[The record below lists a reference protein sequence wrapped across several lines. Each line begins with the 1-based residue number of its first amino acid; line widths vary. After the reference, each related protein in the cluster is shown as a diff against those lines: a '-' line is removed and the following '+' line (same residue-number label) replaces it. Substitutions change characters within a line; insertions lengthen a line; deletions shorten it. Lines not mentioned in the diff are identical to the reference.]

1 MDGNTNKKNS
11 LTERNS
17 NKIVF
22 LVWDRQSIRALGIAK
37 HLGANLYLLYTSRI
51 KHPIL
56 FVRTFRILMKNR
68 PEIVICQSPPITC
81 AMVSIIY
88 KYLFAGPKK
97 PKIIID
103 THTGAITKAWSRT
116 VSRLVMRLANYNIVT
131 NKELQNY
138 VEQKYRIK
146 ALVLEDPIPDFSEIL
161 STIKK
166 EVTYKILQN
175 DTFNIAVVSSFAYD
189 EPLQVV
195 FDTAC
200 QLPDTQFYIT
210 GDKSKIDKKFLEGKL
225 DNVIIT
231 GLLEYN
237 IYLDLL
243 QKVDAIIDLT
253 TDDKTMLSGAYEAVA
268 LEQPLIISDWMPLRR
283 YFNKGT
289 ICVKNSP
296 KDIIEAIMIVKT
308 KKEALSRQMQQL
320 KAEKIKEWNDTI
332 SKIYYLFNR
341 C

>member
-1 MDGNTNKKNS
+1 MDGNINKKNS

-37 HLGANLYLLYTSRI
+37 HLGANLYLLYTSRT

-56 FVRTFRILMKNR
+56 FVRTFRILVKDR

-81 AMVSIIY
+81 ALVTIIY

-103 THTGAITKAWSRT
+103 THTGAITKPWSRT
-116 VSRLVMRLANYNIVT
+116 VSRLVMRLATYNIVT

-138 VEQKYRIK
+138 VAQKYRIK

-166 EVTYKILQN
+166 EVAYKILQN

-195 FDTAC
+195 FDTAA

-210 GDKSKIDKKFLEGKL
+210 GDKSKVDKKFLNQKL
-225 DNVIIT
+225 DNVTMT

-237 IYLDLL
+237 LYLDLL

-268 LEQPLIISDWMPLRR
+268 LEQPLIISDWLPLRR

-289 ICVKNSP
+289 IYVKNSP
-296 KDIIEAIMIVKT
+296 KDIRDAIRIART
-308 KKEALSRQMQQL
+308 KKEELSRQMHQL
-320 KAEKIKEWNDTI
+320 KNEKIKEWNEKV
-332 SKIYYLFNR
+332 SKFYYLFS
-341 C
+341 